1 MQELN
6 FKLEVFEG
14 PLDLMLTL
22 IQKHKLNI
30 RDIEISVLLEQFL
43 IYLEQMQ
50 EANMEVA
57 GEFLEM
63 AAHLILIKSSALLPK
78 HEAEQLKK
86 ELEGTLVEY
95 AICKVIAEKL
105 KEKWKGTEIFVREPM
120 EVDADFTY
128 KLNHDPY
135 QLYSALVAMTDRVEL
150 AKFNARPPSMKPIVA
165 KSYVTVFT
173 KILFVLKKIKKSGG
187 IELKSLYRG
196 QKRSEQVATFLA
208 LLELSKYGYVSISED
223 NEWLEYRAKSK
234 AERMRER
241 QIDFGENNE
250 GVGGEN
256 NAKERIDE
264 DTQENTEN
272 STDEE
277 VKADEADIEDQ

>member
-6 FKLEVFEG
+6 FKLKVFEG
-14 PLDLMLTL
+14 PLDLMLSL

-43 IYLEQMQ
+43 LYLEQMQ
-50 EANMEVA
+50 EANMEIA
-57 GEFLEM
+57 GEFMEM
-63 AAHLILIKSSALLPK
+63 AAHLILIKSSALLPR

-105 KEKWKGTEIFVREPM
+105 KEMWKGTEIFVREPM
-120 EVDADFTY
+120 KADIDFTY

-135 QLYSALVAMTDRVEL
+135 ELYSAISVMTDRTAL
-150 AKFNARPPSMKPIVA
+150 AKFNSRPPSMKPIVA

-208 LLELSKYGYVSISED
+208 LLELSKYGYVNISED
-223 NEWLEYRAKSK
+223 NEWLEYKAKSK
-234 AERMRER
+234 AERVRER
-241 QIDFGENNE
+241 QMDFGENDA
-250 GVGGEN
+250 EN
-256 NAKERIDE
+256 TDNGNIHEDRE
-264 DTQENTEN
+264 DTENIESTED
-272 STDEE
+272 TDN
-277 VKADEADIEDQ
+277 Q

>member
-6 FKLEVFEG
+6 FKLKVFEG
-14 PLDLMLTL
+14 PLDLMLSL

-43 IYLEQMQ
+43 LYLEQMQ
-50 EANMEVA
+50 EANMEIA
-57 GEFLEM
+57 GEFMEM
-63 AAHLILIKSSALLPK
+63 AAHLILIKSSALLPR

-105 KEKWKGTEIFVREPM
+105 KEMWKGTEIFVREPM
-120 EVDADFTY
+120 KADIDFTY

-135 QLYSALVAMTDRVEL
+135 ELYSAISVMTDRTAL

-208 LLELSKYGYVSISED
+208 LLELSKYGYVNISED
-223 NEWLEYRAKSK
+223 NEWLEYKAKSK
-234 AERMRER
+234 AERVKER
-241 QIDFGENNE
+241 QMDFGENDA
-250 GVGGEN
+250 EN
-256 NAKERIDE
+256 TDNGNIHEDRE
-264 DTQENTEN
+264 DTENIESTED
-272 STDEE
+272 TDN
-277 VKADEADIEDQ
+277 Q

>member
-1 MQELN
+1 
-6 FKLEVFEG
+6 
-14 PLDLMLTL
+14 MLSL

-43 IYLEQMQ
+43 LYLEQMQ
-50 EANMEVA
+50 EANMEIA
-57 GEFLEM
+57 GEFMEM
-63 AAHLILIKSSALLPK
+63 AAHLILIKSSALLPR

-105 KEKWKGTEIFVREPM
+105 KGMWKGTEIFVREPM
-120 EVDADFTY
+120 KADIDFTY

-135 QLYSALVAMTDRVEL
+135 ELYSAISVMTDRTAL

-208 LLELSKYGYVSISED
+208 LLELSKYGYVNISED
-223 NEWLEYRAKSK
+223 NEWLEYKAKSK
-234 AERMRER
+234 AERVRER
-241 QIDFGENNE
+241 QIDFGENDAENTDNGNIHEDRE
-250 GVGGEN
+250 GTEN
-256 NAKERIDE
+256 IESTE
-264 DTQENTEN
+264 DTDNQ
-272 STDEE
+272 
-277 VKADEADIEDQ
+277 